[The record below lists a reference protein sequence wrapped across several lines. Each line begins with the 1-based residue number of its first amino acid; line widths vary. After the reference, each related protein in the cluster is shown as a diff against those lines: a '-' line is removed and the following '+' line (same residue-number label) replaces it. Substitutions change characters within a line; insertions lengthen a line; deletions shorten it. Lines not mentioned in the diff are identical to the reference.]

1 MVKLDKTEL
10 SRFKTAKDI
19 VVADLEK
26 RMHEMLQFLK
36 NTNVRHWE
44 GPIPFHST
52 SQIKHGMTNKI
63 GIYRIVHKP
72 TNKTM
77 YIGQGVIS
85 NRRRAHSRI
94 FLNEGNPVVFK
105 TENGESSSSVDSVAG
120 RKMYLF
126 DSDINNWEFYWIKC
140 PKDLAKEFETQL
152 QNYYNPEFCDKKMSG
167 IG

>member
-1 MVKLDKTEL
+1 MLKLEKNEL
-10 SRFKTAKDI
+10 NAFKKAKD
-19 VVADLEK
+19 VVVNDLEK
-26 RMHEMLQFLK
+26 RLHEMLQFLK
-36 NTNVRHWE
+36 NVNVRNWE
-44 GPIPFHST
+44 GPIPFHSKK
-52 SQIKHGMTNKI
+52 QIRHGMTKKI
-63 GIYRIVHKP
+63 GVYRIVHKP

-85 NRRRAHSRI
+85 DRRRTHSTV
-94 FLNEGNPVVFK
+94 FLNEGNTVIYSK
-105 TENGESSSSVDSVAG
+105 GDGKSTSSVDSVAG

-167 IG
+167 VG